1 MVTRRLLPAM
11 MIALLLSAL
20 FTAWLSR
27 RFSRPTVQAAVATK
41 RLVTVSKNVAAGEAL
56 QADSLKVVERPAL
69 ESERGAF
76 AKVDEV
82 NGRVLLIPMNAGDAV
97 LDRYLAATGVNAGL
111 TTKIPEGMR
120 AISLRTDEVVGVAGF
135 LLPGSLVDVLVTYS
149 ASSSAPLVTA
159 TVLQNARVLAEGQ
172 KMEPETDGKAITADV
187 VTLLVS
193 PQDAQKLTL
202 ATSLGKI
209 HFILRNG
216 ADRKETAGLAPQMSL
231 PGEVAPRSVAPEPSH
246 EAHRVVAVK
255 AAAPARVYTVD
266 TVTGGKQTGT
276 TFEERVR

>member
-27 RFSRPTVQAAVATK
+27 RLSRPTVHAAVAT
-41 RLVTVSKNVAAGEAL
+41 RRVVTVAKNMAAGEPL
-56 QADSLKVVERPAL
+56 QAESLEVVERPAL

-76 AKVDEV
+76 AKMDEV
-82 NGRVLLIPMNAGDAV
+82 TGRVLLISMNAGDAV
-97 LDRYLAATGVNAGL
+97 LDRYLAANGVNAGL

-120 AISLRTDEVVGVAGF
+120 AISLRSDEVVGVAGF

-149 ASSSAPLVTA
+149 ASNTSPLVTA
-159 TVLQNARVLAEGQ
+159 TVLQNARILAEGQ
-172 KMEPETDGKAITADV
+172 KMEPEADGKAISADV
-187 VTLLVS
+187 LTLLVS

-202 ATSLGKI
+202 ASSLGKI

-216 ADRKETAGLAPQMSL
+216 ADRKETVGLAPQVSL
-231 PGEVAPRSVAPEPSH
+231 PGEVAPHGVERGPSH
-246 EAHRVVAVK
+246 EGHSSTLK
-255 AAAPARVYTVD
+255 AAAPAPVYTVD

-276 TFEERVR
+276 SFEERAR